1 MEADNRYQIIK
12 KVTLVGALVN
22 SALAASQIVFGIIG
36 QSQALLADGFHT
48 LSDLATDIIIL
59 VAIRHSS
66 KAADEDHPYGH
77 ARIETLASVTLG
89 IILIGVGLGI
99 GYRGIVSIFSPIGV
113 NPDTITLLFAGLAI
127 FGKEFL
133 YHYTIRASKLVYSN
147 LLESNAWH
155 HRSDAVSSIIV
166 LIGISAQILGIPH
179 MDAVAAVLVAAMI
192 STIGFRLMRKALN
205 ELIDTSLDFELVD
218 NIKTFMLNNE
228 CIRAVH
234 SLRTRSMGGQGYIDA
249 EIRVNPR
256 LTVSEAH
263 YIAFSLER
271 QIKVKFP
278 QIIDVRIHVD
288 PLAESEHDAVTD
300 LPSRSQL
307 LQEFQTAWKNIPCAD
322 QIESIHLHYLKDQ
335 VEIDISLPESCFAQN
350 QSAEVDRMIQQT
362 RQLPHIGQVRV
373 FFSRK

>member
-1 MEADNRYQIIK
+1 
-12 KVTLVGALVN
+12 
-22 SALAASQIVFGIIG
+22 
-36 QSQALLADGFHT
+36 
-48 LSDLATDIIIL
+48 
-59 VAIRHSS
+59 
-66 KAADEDHPYGH
+66 
-77 ARIETLASVTLG
+77 
-89 IILIGVGLGI
+89 
-99 GYRGIVSIFSPIGV
+99 
-113 NPDTITLLFAGLAI
+113 
-127 FGKEFL
+127 
-133 YHYTIRASKLVYSN
+133 
-147 LLESNAWH
+147 
-155 HRSDAVSSIIV
+155 
-166 LIGISAQILGIPH
+166 
-179 MDAVAAVLVAAMI
+179 
-192 STIGFRLMRKALN
+192 MRKALN

-218 NIKTFMLNNE
+218 NIKTFMLDNE

-249 EIRVNPR
+249 EIRVDPR

-271 QIKVKFP
+271 QIKVDFP

-350 QSAEVDRMIQQT
+350 QSAQVDRMIQQT